1 MYKIIGANQQEY
13 GPISGDELRQWI
25 GEGRVNGQTPVKVEG
40 DATWKT
46 VAAFPE
52 FAAALAASP
61 SAGMPPPSL
70 PAPDHSTLPMDV
82 AEHDYDLDIGSCI
95 SRSWTLVKNN
105 FWPVVGVTFLIIMC
119 TGVINHFIGF
129 ISAP

>member
-1 MYKIIGANQQEY
+1 MYKIIGADQKEY

-25 GEGRVNGQTPVKVEG
+25 GEGRVNGQTPVKAEG

-61 SAGMPPPSL
+61 SAAMPPHTLGAADPSAL
-70 PAPDHSTLPMDV
+70 PTDV
-82 AEHDYDLDIGSCI
+82 DRKS
-95 SRSWTLVKNN
+95 
-105 FWPVVGVTFLIIMC
+105 VV
-119 TGVINHFIGF
+119 
-129 ISAP
+129 